1 MKMYMR
7 GKMIDVELDVPNG
20 ADLEK
25 IQKRLFD
32 KFHKTLED
40 EGATYANVEINI
52 GIEKNQGKVKKKTK
66 QART

>member
-40 EGATYANVEINI
+40 EGATYAKIEINI